1 MTVPAEPQCLR
12 ELLVNEIFGPTFQ
25 GEGPSTGQQATF
37 VRLSH
42 CNLTCTWCDTRY
54 SWDWE
59 HFDIKVESRRVS
71 VDEVAASVL
80 AHPVPLVVVTGGE
93 PLIQTEPLID
103 LVGRLVAAGRRVE
116 IETNGTI
123 VPDTRLVALVDR
135 FNVSPKLANAGVAL
149 AKRVKP
155 EALAAFVASGKAVF
169 KFVLAGMRDA
179 QHVAAMAEE
188 FGLAPVWVMPEGTT
202 PPMILAGMRN
212 LAEEALQRGWNLSP
226 RLHVLLWG
234 DQRGR

>member
-1 MTVPAEPQCLR
+1 MTVPAEPPCLR

-59 HFDIKVESRRVS
+59 HFDIKVESHRMS

-123 VPDTRLVALVDR
+123 VPDTRLVGLVDR
-135 FNVSPKLANAGVAL
+135 FNVSPKLANSGVAL

-155 EALAAFVASGKAVF
+155 VALAAFVASGKAVF

-188 FGLAPVWVMPEGTT
+188 FELAPIWVMPEGTT
-202 PPMILAGMRN
+202 RPMILAGMRN
-212 LAEEALQRGWNLSP
+212 LAEEALRRGWNLSP